1 MGFLKKVWF
10 YVFVAIMVAI
20 VVIAYIK
27 NSHAQ
32 QPTDPPTTA
41 IPADVQ
47 ALQSQLSGAGCN
59 AALNAA
65 SFEIIKLRKEVATLQ
80 QQQAKSGPT
89 KK

>member
-10 YVFVAIMVAI
+10 YIFVAIMAAI
-20 VVIAYIK
+20 LVIAYIK

-32 QPTDPPTTA
+32 QSSDPPPVT

-47 ALQSQLSGAGCN
+47 ALQSQLSVAGCN

-65 SFEIIKLRKEVATLQ
+65 SFEIIKLRKELATLQ
-80 QQQAKSGPT
+80 PQQAKSGPT